1 MIDASIPFR
10 AGTAGAFSLA
20 DLAQQSQQLRHG
32 EQAMQQRERALDQQD
47 QQFQLQMQEHTAR
60 LSAAER
66 EAATKGLEDIAAA
79 VQWAQT
85 PEQWAQVQ
93 QHYAQIDPQLA
104 TIPFEQREQVLIQTG
119 HMADY
124 LKATAE
130 KFQAIEPGGS
140 LFGISPTGDV
150 REVVRANPGT
160 AAPMAPV
167 GGGVQEG
174 ATATN
179 RQTGEKIIYRG
190 GQWVPA
196 GGGGGNAP
204 GNFPQ

>member
-10 AGTAGAFSLA
+10 AGSAGQFSLA

-32 EQAMQQRERALDQQD
+32 EQAMQQRERALNQQD
-47 QQFQLQMQEHTAR
+47 QQFQLEMQQHTAR

-66 EAATKGLEDIAAA
+66 EAAAKGLEDMAAA
-79 VQWAQT
+79 VQWADT
-85 PEQWAQVQ
+85 PEKWSVVQ
-93 QHYAQIDPQLA
+93 QHLAQGHPELA
-104 TIPFEQREQVLIQTG
+104 GVQFGEREQVLIQTG
-119 HMADY
+119 QMANY
-124 LKATAE
+124 LKANQE

-167 GGGVQEG
+167 GGGETRKTVG
-174 ATATN
+174 GKSYVN
-179 RQTGEKIIYRG
+179 RN
-190 GQWVPA
+190 GQWFEETA
-196 GGGGGNAP
+196 ASNGSGGFP
-204 GNFPQ
+204 GQ